1 MPEDKTA
8 IRILSLLS
16 LLHRDIYWPVE
27 RLAQRFGTT
36 KRTIYRYLKDL
47 EQMNYTI
54 VKDEQNRY
62 RIAASPAGKYLP
74 EFDPDEYIFLREI
87 VASTKPDHPL
97 RHAILE
103 KINEN
108 IQLPVIGGVISQ
120 QVTTNILETI
130 QQAMHEGVR
139 VRLVDYYSL
148 RSDKISDRV
157 IEPVKLIRGM
167 RYILAVD
174 VETASVRQ
182 FKTDRI
188 GGAVKLKTKM
198 SNHPDFS
205 EWGVDDFYMNG
216 FKGTRVKIGLT
227 MKAAN
232 LLCEEY
238 GVNPQS
244 LKKEENNPYPFTYES
259 TVYGME
265 GVGRFVMGLIDQVH
279 VYGPERLKTYLRK
292 KYIGI
297 LTE

>member
-1 MPEDKTA
+1 MSEDKTA

-87 VASTKPDHPL
+87 VASARPDHPL

-108 IQLPVIGGVISQ
+108 IQLPVIGGVVSQ

-139 VRLVDYYSL
+139 VKLMDYYSL

-167 RYILAVD
+167 RYILGVD

-182 FKTDRI
+182 FKIDRI

-198 SNHPDFS
+198 SNHPDIS
-205 EWGVDDFYMNG
+205 DWGVDDFYMNG
-216 FKGTRVKIGLT
+216 FKGTRVKIGLS

-244 LKKEENNPYPFTYES
+244 LKKEESNSYPFTYEA

-265 GVGRFVMGLIDQVH
+265 GVGRFVMGLIDQVK

-292 KYIGI
+292 KYVDVNV
-297 LTE
+297 E